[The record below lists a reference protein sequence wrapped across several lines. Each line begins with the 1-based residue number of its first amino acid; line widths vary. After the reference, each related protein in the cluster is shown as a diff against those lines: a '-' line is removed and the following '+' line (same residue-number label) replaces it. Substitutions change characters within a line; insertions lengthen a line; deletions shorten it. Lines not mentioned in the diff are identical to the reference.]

1 MRVVAAKEQLL
12 NAVQIVQRAVSVRN
26 PLPILSGIR
35 FEAVENK
42 IFLTA
47 TDLDM
52 GIRCSFAAEVIEPGA
67 AVLPAKYVSE
77 LVRRLP
83 DVPVLLSA
91 EPINGSVTI
100 QYGQSETSIN
110 GYPAEEFPDFP
121 IPSGDLTFDL
131 PVEVLKGIVKQV
143 VFAAA
148 NNENRPVFNGVLFEL
163 HDGSLQVIA
172 TDTYRLAWRRLPL
185 ENCEKIDINIII
197 PGKTLIELVK
207 IIEPEKIVNIT
218 VTENQIL
225 FRADDTCLISRL
237 IDGQFPNYKQ
247 VIPQTHLTKVRLKTK
262 ELAEATERASLLT
275 KDGSPIVKMSLE
287 QNTLIV
293 SVNTEVGRVH
303 EEIPVFQE
311 GEPFEVAFNARYLGD
326 VLKAMGSEEIIMELT
341 GPLSPGVLRPVDD
354 QEYLSLLLPVRLRGV

>member
-1 MRVVAAKEQLL
+1 MRVIATKEQLV

-67 AVLPAKYVSE
+67 AVLPARYVSE

-83 DVPVLLSA
+83 DVPVFLSA
-91 EPINGSVTI
+91 ETTTGSVTI

-121 IPSGDLTFDL
+121 LPNGDLTFDL
-131 PVEVLKGIVKQV
+131 PVEVLKGVVKQV
-143 VFAAA
+143 VFAVA

-163 HDGSLQVIA
+163 KDGNLQVIA

-247 VIPQTHLTKVRLKTK
+247 VIPNNYLTRIRLKTK

-287 QNTLIV
+287 QNKLVV

-311 GEPFEVAFNARYLGD
+311 GEPFQVAFNARYLGD
-326 VLKAMGSEEIIMELT
+326 VLKAMGSEEISMELT

-354 QEYLSLLLPVRLRGV
+354 KEYLSLLLPVRLREV

>member
-1 MRVVAAKEQLL
+1 MRVVASKEPLL
-12 NAVQIVQRAVSVRN
+12 NAVQIVQRAVSARN

-35 FEAVENK
+35 FEATENK

-67 AVLPAKYVSE
+67 AVLPARYVSE

-83 DVPVLLSA
+83 DVPVILNADQLT
-91 EPINGSVTI
+91 GSVTI

-121 IPSGDLTFDL
+121 LPSGNLTFDL
-131 PVEVLKGIVKQV
+131 PVEILKGVVRQV

-163 HDGSLQVIA
+163 HDGNLQVIA

-185 ENCEKIDINIII
+185 ENCEGIDINIII
-197 PGKTLIELVK
+197 PGKTLTELVK

-247 VIPQTHLTKVRLKTK
+247 VIPQTHLTRVRLKTK

-287 QNTLIV
+287 QNTLVV
-293 SVNTEVGRVH
+293 SVNTEAGRVH

-311 GEPFEVAFNARYLGD
+311 GETFQVAFNARYLGD

-354 QEYLSLLLPVRLRGV
+354 KEYLSLLLPVRLRGE